1 MNSFVSEVLYYID
14 QVRNSTLERDA
25 KVSEE
30 ILLALICYQCR
41 VGNAHVIALILLV
54 IFALSYALDA

>member
-1 MNSFVSEVLYYID
+1 MNSFVSEFLYFID
-14 QVRNSTLERDA
+14 QVRKSTLERDA

-41 VGNAHVIALILLV
+41 FGNAHVIALILLV

>member
-1 MNSFVSEVLYYID
+1 MYL
-14 QVRNSTLERDA
+14 RERDA
-25 KVSEE
+25 KVSKE